1 MWQAAR
7 RFAPETRRRTL
18 RAKRERQPVT
28 RANKHRLRNRPH
40 RGIRRV
46 VAVIGRGLGLLVAWP
61 VIRVLDLHG
70 RWPGA
75 MTRTMNRAMGKFGSY
90 RPREHDVLVCS
101 YFKSGTNWTMHI
113 ALQIAYRGAASFEHI
128 HDLVAWPEVPSRWGS
143 AIAVPVEDESPWRNA
158 PTGLRVIK
166 THLRADQVPYSP
178 AARYICVVRDP
189 KDAFVSSYYFVR
201 DSILGP
207 LMCSKEKWLRTFLS
221 PDALCGPWAEHLNS
235 WWALRQRDNVLF
247 LTYEQMK
254 RDLPGSVRR
263 IAAVM
268 DVLLS
273 DEELAAVVRQTS
285 FEHMRQVG
293 DRFDLNHRVRSREAG
308 SSMIR
313 RGETGASRELLTPK
327 EQARIDAYCRGG
339 LTRLGCDFDYG
350 RVYAGPAAASEAASD
365 ARAATSST

>member
-1 MWQAAR
+1 MS
-7 RFAPETRRRTL
+7 
-18 RAKRERQPVT
+18 
-28 RANKHRLRNRPH
+28 RANKRLLRNRRH

-46 VAVIGRGLGLLVAWP
+46 VAAIGRGLGLLLAWP
-61 VIRVLDLHG
+61 IIRVLDLLG

-90 RPREHDVLVCS
+90 PPGEHDVLVCS

-128 HDLVAWPEVPSRWGS
+128 HDLVAWPDVPSRWGR
-143 AIAVPVEDESPWRNA
+143 AIAVPVEDETPWRNS

-166 THLRADQVPYSP
+166 THLRADHVPYSP

-201 DSILGP
+201 DSMLES

-221 PDALCGPWAEHLNS
+221 PDAMSGPWAEHLNS

-254 RDLPGSVRR
+254 RDLPGTVRR
-263 IAAVM
+263 IAALMGVP
-268 DVLLS
+268 LS
-273 DEELAAVVRQTS
+273 SEELAAVVRQTS
-285 FEHMRQVG
+285 FEHMREIG
-293 DRFDLNHRVRSREAG
+293 DRFDLNHRVRSRQAG

-313 RGETGASRELLTPK
+313 RGETGASRELLTPE
-327 EQARIDAYCRGG
+327 EQARIDTYCRAE
-339 LTRLGCDFDYG
+339 LARLGCDFDYG
-350 RVYAGPAAASEAASD
+350 RVYAGPAPASDAASES
-365 ARAATSST
+365 RAATSPT

>member
-1 MWQAAR
+1 
-7 RFAPETRRRTL
+7 
-18 RAKRERQPVT
+18 
-28 RANKHRLRNRPH
+28 LRNRRH

-46 VAVIGRGLGLLVAWP
+46 VAVIGRALGLLLAWP
-61 VIRVLDLHG
+61 VIRVFDLLG

-90 RPREHDVLVCS
+90 PPGEHDVLVCS

-128 HDLVAWPEVPSRWGS
+128 HDLVAWPEASSRWGS
-143 AIAVPVEDESPWRNA
+143 AIAVPVEDEAPWRNS

-166 THLRADQVPYSP
+166 THLRAGQVPYGR

-201 DSILGP
+201 DSILGS
-207 LMCSKEKWLRTFLS
+207 LMCPKEKWLRTFLS
-221 PDALCGPWAEHLNS
+221 RDAICGPWAEHVSS

-254 RDLPGSVRR
+254 RDLPGTVRR
-263 IAAVM
+263 IAALMGVP
-268 DVLLS
+268 LS
-273 DEELAAVVRQTS
+273 SEELAAVVRQTS
-285 FEHMRQVG
+285 FEHMRQIG
-293 DRFDLNHRVRSREAG
+293 DRFDLNHRVRSRQAG

-313 RGETGASRELLTPK
+313 RGQTGASLELLTPE
-327 EQARIDAYCRGG
+327 EQARIDAYCRAD
-339 LTRLGCDFDYG
+339 LARLGCDFDYG
-350 RVYAGPAAASEAASD
+350 RVYAGPHAAHSSPQQESQANAAG
-365 ARAATSST
+365 